1 VEYLLYAEKIS
12 AAHGLALMSSNP
24 SEALVWFTK
33 ALNSERN
40 VLAVDPTNEAALRA
54 DVRDSLLTGNSSKLP
69 DGRDQDLALAPNDL
83 AAAAERLLT
92 LAAAGNSAMVE
103 ARAPGLAK
111 LATSAPA
118 VRMQILMAWAW
129 SRRDS
134 GKCAD
139 IAELIGM
146 IGAESNSRVDLLP
159 LEWRSR
165 SDPAAR
171 TLLGRT
177 HSGSLSG
184 SEALQRLREWGN
196 CR

>member
-1 VEYLLYAEKIS
+1 
-12 AAHGLALMSSNP
+12 
-24 SEALVWFTK
+24 
-33 ALNSERN
+33 
-40 VLAVDPTNEAALRA
+40 
-54 DVRDSLLTGNSSKLP
+54 
-69 DGRDQDLALAPNDL
+69 
-83 AAAAERLLT
+83 
-92 LAAAGNSAMVE
+92 MVE

-184 SEALQRLREWGN
+184 SEAVQRLREWGN